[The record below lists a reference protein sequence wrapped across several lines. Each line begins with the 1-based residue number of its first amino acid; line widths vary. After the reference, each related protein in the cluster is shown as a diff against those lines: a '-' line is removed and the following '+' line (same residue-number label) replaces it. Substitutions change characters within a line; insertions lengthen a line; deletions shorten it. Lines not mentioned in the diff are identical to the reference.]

1 MIKEELRFI
10 GFKDFYK
17 RSRIIKSAY
26 MSLSLEEKEM
36 YEKQAEMY
44 ENRTD
49 EIDAEEQRVELEEK
63 WTYKYYLYSN
73 SLISLTRLDLMWE
86 YLNEP
91 ESSEYYVSRRKLGE
105 EYLKARI

>member
-17 RSRIIKSAY
+17 RSRIIKSKY
-26 MSLSLEEKEM
+26 RSLS
-36 YEKQAEMY
+36 
-44 ENRTD
+44 
-49 EIDAEEQRVELEEK
+49 LEEK

>member
-1 MIKEELRFI
+1 
-10 GFKDFYK
+10 
-17 RSRIIKSAY
+17 
-26 MSLSLEEKEM
+26 MSLS
-36 YEKQAEMY
+36 
-44 ENRTD
+44 
-49 EIDAEEQRVELEEK
+49 LEEK

>member
-26 MSLSLEEKEM
+26 MSLSLEEK
-36 YEKQAEMY
+36 
-44 ENRTD
+44 
-49 EIDAEEQRVELEEK
+49 

-91 ESSEYYVSRRKLGE
+91 
-105 EYLKARI
+105 

>member
-17 RSRIIKSAY
+17 RSRIIKSTY
-26 MSLSLEEKEM
+26 MSLSLG
-36 YEKQAEMY
+36 
-44 ENRTD
+44 
-49 EIDAEEQRVELEEK
+49 EK

>member
-26 MSLSLEEKEM
+26 MSLS
-36 YEKQAEMY
+36 
-44 ENRTD
+44 
-49 EIDAEEQRVELEEK
+49 LEEK

>member
-17 RSRIIKSAY
+17 RSRIIKSTY
-26 MSLSLEEKEM
+26 MSLS
-36 YEKQAEMY
+36 
-44 ENRTD
+44 
-49 EIDAEEQRVELEEK
+49 LEEK

-73 SLISLTRLDLMWE
+73 SFISLTRLDLMWE

>member
-17 RSRIIKSAY
+17 RSRIIRSTY
-26 MSLSLEEKEM
+26 MSLS
-36 YEKQAEMY
+36 
-44 ENRTD
+44 
-49 EIDAEEQRVELEEK
+49 LEEK